1 MIVPLT
7 LDDANIIA
15 FNMREVDVREIM
27 AMRRD
32 EYRHEFAEECMI
44 WGGWCCKDT
53 RGVPYAMGG
62 VVEHWP
68 GVGTAW
74 MVATDAIS
82 QHGVEVT
89 KAAKT
94 ALVTNKNLH
103 RIQAY
108 SADFHDVSH
117 AWLELLGFTRG
128 HTVRKLG
135 KNGENF
141 ILFEIVRD

>member
-1 MIVPLT
+1 MITPLT

-15 FNMREVDVREIM
+15 FNMREEDVREIM

-74 MVATDAIS
+74 MVATEDVGR
-82 QHGVEVT
+82 HGIEVT
-89 KAAKT
+89 KAAKVE
-94 ALVTNKNLH
+94 LVTHKNLH

-108 SADFHDVSH
+108 SADFHKVSH
-117 AWLELLGFTRG
+117 PWLESLGFNRV

>member
-1 MIVPLT
+1 MITPLT

-15 FNMREVDVREIM
+15 FNMREEDVREIM

-44 WGGWCCKDT
+44 WGGWCGKDT

-74 MVATDAIS
+74 MVATEDVS
-82 QHGVEVT
+82 RHGIEVT
-89 KAAKT
+89 KAAKVE
-94 ALVTNKNLH
+94 LVTHKNLH

-108 SADFHDVSH
+108 SADFHKVSH
-117 AWLELLGFTRG
+117 PWLESLGFKRG

>member
-32 EYRHEFAEECMI
+32 EYRYEFAEECMI

-68 GVGTAW
+68 GVGTA
-74 MVATDAIS
+74 S
-82 QHGVEVT
+82 
-89 KAAKT
+89 
-94 ALVTNKNLH
+94 
-103 RIQAY
+103 
-108 SADFHDVSH
+108 SARANSF
-117 AWLELLGFTRG
+117 
-128 HTVRKLG
+128 TVRML
-135 KNGENF
+135 
-141 ILFEIVRD
+141 V

>member
-1 MIVPLT
+1 MITPLT

-15 FNMREVDVREIM
+15 FNMRAGDVREIM

-62 VVEHWP
+62 VVEHRP

-74 MVATDAIS
+74 MVATEDVS
-82 QHGVEVT
+82 RHGIEVT
-89 KAAKT
+89 KAAKLE
-94 ALVTNKNLH
+94 LVTHKNLH

-108 SADFHDVSH
+108 SADFHKVSH
-117 AWLELLGFTRG
+117 PWLESLGFKRG

>member
-1 MIVPLT
+1 MITPLT

-15 FNMREVDVREIM
+15 FNMREEDVREIM

-32 EYRHEFAEECMI
+32 EYRHEFAEVCMI
-44 WGGWCCKDT
+44 WGGWCCKDA

-74 MVATDAIS
+74 MVATEDVS
-82 QHGVEVT
+82 RHGIEVT
-89 KAAKT
+89 KAAKVE
-94 ALVTNKNLH
+94 LVTHKNLH

-108 SADFHDVSH
+108 SADFHKVSH
-117 AWLELLGFTRG
+117 PWLESLGFKRG

>member
-1 MIVPLT
+1 MITPLT

-15 FNMREVDVREIM
+15 FNMREEDVREIM

-32 EYRHEFAEECMI
+32 EYRHEFAEVCMI

-74 MVATDAIS
+74 MVATEDVS
-82 QHGVEVT
+82 RHGIEVT
-89 KAAKT
+89 KAAKVE
-94 ALVTNKNLH
+94 LVTHKNLH

-108 SADFHDVSH
+108 SADFHKVSH
-117 AWLELLGFTRG
+117 PWLESLGFKRG

>member
-1 MIVPLT
+1 MITPLT

-15 FNMREVDVREIM
+15 FNMREEDVREIM

-74 MVATDAIS
+74 MVATEDVGR
-82 QHGVEVT
+82 HGIEVT
-89 KAAKT
+89 KAAKVE
-94 ALVTNKNLH
+94 LVTHKNLH

-108 SADFHDVSH
+108 SADFHKVSH
-117 AWLELLGFTRG
+117 PWLESLGFKRG
-128 HTVRKLG
+128 HTVRQLG
-135 KNGENF
+135 KNGENC
-141 ILFEIVRD
+141 IVFEIVRD